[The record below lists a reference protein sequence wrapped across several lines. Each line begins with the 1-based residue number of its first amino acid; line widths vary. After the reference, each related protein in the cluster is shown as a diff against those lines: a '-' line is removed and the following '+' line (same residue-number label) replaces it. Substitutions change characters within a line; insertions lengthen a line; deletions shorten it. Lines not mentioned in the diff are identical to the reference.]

1 MLPRLK
7 GYLKTVWMVSGSLF
21 VVRYCYSAA
30 AHQALCFVPH
40 AVGARFD
47 HGDEAG
53 GFTGK
58 FGGADG
64 LLKRNAGGSEV
75 GEAGQGV
82 EALCG
87 LGGVVCPLLE
97 EEAAPAEGIEGT
109 AVEDAVWGEADAAD
123 DGGGVEGLA
132 KVLGLAAICF
142 ARIGFAGARFACFSS
157 AETRCAR
164 F

>member
-1 MLPRLK
+1 
-7 GYLKTVWMVSGSLF
+7 MVSGSLF
-21 VVRYCYSAA
+21 VVRYYYSAA
-30 AHQALCFVPH
+30 AHQALGFVPH
-40 AVGARFD
+40 AIGARFY

-53 GFTGK
+53 GLAGK
-58 FGGADG
+58 LGGADG
-64 LLKRNAGGSEV
+64 LLKRNAGGGEV

-97 EEAAPAEGIEGT
+97 EEAAPAQGVEGV

-132 KVLGLAAICF
+132 KVLGLAAICC
-142 ARIGFAGARFACFSS
+142 ARIGFAGACFARFSS

>member
-1 MLPRLK
+1 M
-7 GYLKTVWMVSGSLF
+7 
-21 VVRYCYSAA
+21 
-30 AHQALCFVPH
+30 PH
-40 AVGARFD
+40 AVGALFD

-53 GFTGK
+53 GLAGEL
-58 FGGADG
+58 GGADG
-64 LLKRNAGGSEV
+64 LLKRNAGGGEV

-82 EALCG
+82 EALCD